1 MEMTEETKNNS
12 TEQQPEG
19 NGSGKNGNNKKDG
32 ATNGKQQKFP
42 PLSGFSPPE
51 TAKDPIIVLK
61 GILADKELNA
71 NEKEWLLNYSVT
83 RFQNRRTMAYWAL
96 GAILASLAFLL
107 FASLYDG
114 IGTCEASDP
123 CVGILTSLGQIQGL
137 LEWIEG
143 FLAAIVATY
152 YGVSS
157 FRPSS

>member
-1 MEMTEETKNNS
+1 MTEETTNNPI
-12 TEQQPEG
+12 EQPEG
-19 NGSGKNGNNKKDG
+19 NGSEKNGNNKKDG
-32 ATNGKQQKFP
+32 AANGKQQKFP
-42 PLSGFSPPE
+42 PLSGFTPPE
-51 TAKDPIIVLK
+51 TSKDPIIVLK

-114 IGTCEASDP
+114 IGTCEAAP